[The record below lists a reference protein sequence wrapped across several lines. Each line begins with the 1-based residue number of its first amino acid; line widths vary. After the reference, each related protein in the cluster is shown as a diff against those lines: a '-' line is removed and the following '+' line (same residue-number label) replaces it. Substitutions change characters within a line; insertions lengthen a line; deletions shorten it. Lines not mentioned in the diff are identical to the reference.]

1 MDRIDTVL
9 SEFFK
14 PDAPPKL
21 SERLLGALKTR
32 PAELERLADRFRIDA
47 TERGVARL
55 YPGRGD
61 HGGSARARAHAERAR
76 QEFREYLAGRRTFF
90 TVAVD
95 LAGIGDFQ
103 ARVLAECSRIGFG
116 DVDSYAALARRVG
129 HPRAARA
136 VGNALGANP
145 VPVIVPCH
153 RIVRGD
159 GTWGHYAFGGAMKTQ
174 LLRLERTTPALIGCT
189 STRIICRRGCAHEQR
204 MGEANRIVFA
214 SVADAASVGYR
225 PCRVCRP
232 PAAA

>member
-1 MDRIDTVL
+1 MDRIDTLL

-32 PAELERLADRFRIDA
+32 PAGLEKLADRFRIDA

-61 HGGSARARAHAERAR
+61 HGSSARARAHAERAR
-76 QEFREYLAGRRTFF
+76 QELREYLAGRRTFF

-103 ARVLAECSRIGFG
+103 ARVLAEANRIGFG
-116 DVDSYAALARRVG
+116 EVDSYAALARRVG

-204 MGEANRIVFA
+204 VGETNRIVFA

>member
-1 MDRIDTVL
+1 MDRIDAML
-9 SEFFK
+9 GEFFK
-14 PDAPPKL
+14 PEAPPRL
-21 SERLLGALKTR
+21 SERLLGRLRAR
-32 PAELERLADRFRIDA
+32 PANLEKLADRFRIDA

-61 HGGSARARAHAERAR
+61 HGASARARGHAERAR
-76 QEFREYLAGRRTFF
+76 QELREYLAGRRTFF

-95 LAGIGDFQ
+95 LDGVGDFQ
-103 ARVLAECSRIGFG
+103 ARVLAEANRIQFG
-116 DVDSYAALARRVG
+116 EVDSYSALARRVG

-136 VGNALGANP
+136 VGNALGSNP

-204 MGEANRIVFA
+204 VGEANRIVFA

-232 PAAA
+232 PVAA

>member
-1 MDRIDTVL
+1 MDRTDDML
-9 SEFFK
+9 RDFFAVT
-14 PDAPPKL
+14 APAGL
-21 SERLLGALKTR
+21 GDRLRAALR
-32 PAELERLADRFRIDA
+32 EEPAALEALIDRFHVEA
-47 TERGVARL
+47 SERGVARL
-55 YPGRGD
+55 SYGRGRD
-61 HGGSARARAHAERAR
+61 VAAGRGRRHAEQAR
-76 QEFREYLAGRRTFF
+76 HELAEYLAGRRTFF

-95 LAGIGDFQ
+95 LAGVGEFQ
-103 ARVLAECSRIGFG
+103 GRVLAEADRIPFG
-116 DVDSYAALARRVG
+116 QVTSYSALARRIG

-204 MGEANRIVFA
+204 VAEANRIVFA
-214 SVADAASVGYR
+214 SVRDAESVGYR

-232 PAAA
+232 PRVA

>member
-1 MDRIDTVL
+1 MDRIDTLL

-32 PAELERLADRFRIDA
+32 PAGLEKLADRFRIDA

-61 HGGSARARAHAERAR
+61 HGSSARARAHAERAR
-76 QEFREYLAGRRTFF
+76 QELRDYLAGRRTFF

-103 ARVLAECSRIGFG
+103 ARVLAEANRIGFG
-116 DVDSYAALARRVG
+116 QVDSYAALARRVG

-204 MGEANRIVFA
+204 VGETNRIVFA